1 MIDMYCIDWD
11 AVSSITSVIMMGV
24 ALFTLW
30 ITYQQRRDEL
40 RARLAFEIISW
51 NGLFLLKITNVGKES
66 AYNIKLNFSGEFLE
80 NHFSNEI
87 KNEFAVISARAFTM
101 IAGRDLHYLLAP
113 IWKTKNSTFQIGK
126 EEYGSKE
133 TNEWLDKNKKAKLH
147 ICGTYCNIYHVEEH
161 LSIDDYIVGKSIV
174 VEDAG
179 TIALEQISK
188 GLSCKNDLHHP
199 IQERIDDI
207 AMYIKKISNNNNG

>member
-11 AVSSITSVIMMGV
+11 AVSSITSVIMMGI
-24 ALFTLW
+24 ALLTLW
-30 ITYQQRRDEL
+30 VTYQQHRDEL
-40 RARLAFEIISW
+40 RARLSFEIISW

-66 AYNIKLNFSGEFLE
+66 AYNIKLTFSGEFLE

-87 KNEFAVISARAFTM
+87 KDEFAVISARTFTM
-101 IAGRDLHYLLAP
+101 TAGRDLHYLLTP
-113 IWKTKNSTFQIGK
+113 IWKTRDSTFHIGK

-133 TNEWLDKNKKAKLH
+133 INEWLDKNKKAKLH
-147 ICGTYCNIYHVEEH
+147 ICGTYCNNYHVDEH